1 MNPYSFTRTKHFNER
16 QWQRGLDE
24 VLLQSILK
32 DIPQKFCKENL
43 CITVS
48 RKYVKTI
55 RMTRICNMQL
65 SPNQY
70 LVILMDREA
79 LVTVYKIVCPQYAE
93 FQTAHPKRIIVPL

>member
-1 MNPYSFTRTKHFNER
+1 MNPYPFTRTKHFNER

-24 VLLQSILK
+24 VLLQSVLK
-32 DIPQKFCKENL
+32 DIPQGFRKENL

-48 RKYVKTI
+48 RQYVKSV

-70 LVILMDREA
+70 LVIVANREC
-79 LVTVYKIVCPQYAE
+79 LVTVYKMVCPQYAE
-93 FQTAHPKRIIVPL
+93 FQTAHPKRIILGF

>member
-1 MNPYSFTRTKHFNER
+1 MKRTSHFIQR

-32 DIPQKFCKENL
+32 EIPEGFRKESL

-48 RKYVKTI
+48 RKYVKMI

-70 LVILMDREA
+70 LVILMDRGA
-79 LVTVYKIVCPQYAE
+79 LVTTYKIVCHQPAE
-93 FQTAHPKRIIVPL
+93 FQTAHPERMILKL